1 MLHTVSITDEVARRF
16 VQLALFTADS
26 ALFLRLL
33 GVFCSLVG
41 GVVSFTLVRGG
52 ALDVRLELSDEVL
65 VGQVLLL
72 LFFCLNALL
81 GLFDLDLVD
90 DVERAAIIPLQIRP
104 PQLEHSALLLTGGK
118 EAIANVRYDVLLLD
132 LVEVRSDFHA
142 KSRSMLAHTHQ
153 LLNLLQV
160 VPRPIVLVL
169 LQHLHVGSAVALS
182 HVFDEV
188 RTIAN
193 LLALQSV
200 DEGAVPLI
208 ETI

>member
-1 MLHTVSITDEVARRF
+1 MLNTVSITNEVARCL
-16 VQLALFTADS
+16 VQLALFTADC
-26 ALFLRLL
+26 ALFLRFL
-33 GVFCSLVG
+33 GVFSSLVSRI
-41 GVVSFTLVRGG
+41 VSFTLICGG
-52 ALDVRLELSDEVL
+52 ALDVLLELSDEVL

-72 LFFCLNALL
+72 LFFLLSALL

-90 DVERAAIIPLQIRP
+90 DVERAAIIPLQISP
-104 PQLEHSALLLTGGK
+104 PQLEHGALLLTGLE
-118 EAIANVRYDVLLLD
+118 EAIANMRYNVLLFN

-169 LQHLHVGSAVALS
+169 LQHLYVGSAVALS